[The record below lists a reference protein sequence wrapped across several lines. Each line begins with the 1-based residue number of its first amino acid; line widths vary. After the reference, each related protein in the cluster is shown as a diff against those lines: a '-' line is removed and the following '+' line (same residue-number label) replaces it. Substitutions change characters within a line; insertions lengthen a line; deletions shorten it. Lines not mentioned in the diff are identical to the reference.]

1 MIIIKKILILFLFLT
16 LLQGCLVFN
25 SVFYEVNLTGT
36 NSGTVS
42 MNVKDIRSDANDASE
57 LEKDKKQ
64 LFEDMLKSE
73 DFLNQMKEQGRN
85 ILSRNLYVE
94 NGKLDGTVKY
104 SFNDISSVENFV
116 YQDPFYFV
124 TLNPTDSIISTNGE
138 VVVSKDY
145 KRIMWDKSVKTMKFE
160 MFSTDTENS
169 NLVELVQYFDKEKQD

>member
-1 MIIIKKILILFLFLT
+1 MIHIKKILFLFLFLT

-25 SVFYEVNLTGT
+25 SVSYEVNLTDINT
-36 NSGTVS
+36 GTVS
-42 MNVKDIRSDANDASE
+42 MSVKDIRSDALDASE
-57 LEKDKKQ
+57 LEKDKQQ
-64 LFEDMLKSE
+64 LFQDMLKSK
-73 DFLNQMKEQGRN
+73 DFVDQLKDQGRN

-94 NGKLDGTVKY
+94 NGKLNGSVEY

-145 KRIMWDKSVKTMKFE
+145 KRIMWDKSVNTLKFE

-169 NLVELVQYFDKEKQD
+169 NLVELVQYLDKEKQD